1 MKENVL
7 ARRYARALF
16 EIARDREILE
26 IIRKE
31 VQFFDENL
39 RANGDFRLFLHSK
52 KISKSEK
59 TRTIEELL
67 QDRVSGVFL
76 NFVLLLLKKNR
87 ESLFSTITAEFD
99 KLVDSHHRR
108 VRATAYS
115 AMPLVPDS
123 LGKLKLFLDREFDAD
138 VHIKNQTDP
147 SLLGG
152 IIVNVGGQVFNGSL
166 QSQLDRLRA
175 QMVEADPQVSN

>member
-52 KISKSEK
+52 KISKS
-59 TRTIEELL
+59 LL
-67 QDRVSGVFL
+67 YTWE
-76 NFVLLLLKKNR
+76 N
-87 ESLFSTITAEFD
+87 STHQSF
-99 KLVDSHHRR
+99 
-108 VRATAYS
+108 
-115 AMPLVPDS
+115 
-123 LGKLKLFLDREFDAD
+123 
-138 VHIKNQTDP
+138 
-147 SLLGG
+147 
-152 IIVNVGGQVFNGSL
+152 FN
-166 QSQLDRLRA
+166 
-175 QMVEADPQVSN
+175 

>member
-16 EIARDREILE
+16 EIARERKILE
-26 IIRKE
+26 TISKE
-31 VQFFDENL
+31 IQFFDENL
-39 RANGDFRLFLHSK
+39 RTNGDLRLFLHSK
-52 KISKSEK
+52 EISKSEK
-59 TRTIEELL
+59 TRTLEELL
-67 QDRVSGVFL
+67 QDRVSNVFF

-99 KLVDSHHRR
+99 KLVDAHNRR

-115 AMPLVPDS
+115 AVPLVADS

-138 VHIKNQTDP
+138 VQIESHTDP

-175 QMVEADPQVSN
+175 VLN